1 MVQFSILYPHKQKV
15 TFFYKTVDY
24 FLQDFLIAVIFR
36 DDSERNPNN
45 EQVNIAEPPNY
56 PECFASQ
63 LITIVKYQDN
73 LKAVSLYSK

>member
-15 TFFYKTVDY
+15 TFFKEIVDY

-45 EQVNIAEPPNY
+45 EEVNIAEPPKL
-56 PECFASQ
+56 S
-63 LITIVKYQDN
+63 
-73 LKAVSLYSK
+73 